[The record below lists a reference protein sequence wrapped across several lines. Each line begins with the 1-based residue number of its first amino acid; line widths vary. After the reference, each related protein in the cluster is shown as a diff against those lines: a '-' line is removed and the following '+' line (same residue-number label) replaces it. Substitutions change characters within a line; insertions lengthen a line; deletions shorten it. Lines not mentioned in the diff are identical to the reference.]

1 MKIQHVDVNY
11 TNQIW
16 PQVEKFIEAALVH
29 QDDYTLEH
37 AKVFVTNGTW
47 TLVVAIDDDQI
58 IHGAATVMFY
68 NRPNDRVA
76 FVITMGGRLITGQET
91 YVQFSDLLKV
101 FGATYIECASRESA
115 TRLWERFGLKEK
127 YRVAGARLTA

>member
-16 PQVEKFIEAALVH
+16 PQVEKFIEAALAY
-29 QDDYTLEH
+29 QDDYSIEH

-47 TLVVAIDDDQI
+47 TLIVAIDDEQT
-58 IHGAATVMFY
+58 IHGAATIQFY

-76 FVITMGGRLITGQET
+76 FVVTMGGKLITGSET
-91 YVQFSDLLKV
+91 YAQFTDLLKA
-101 FGATYIECASRESA
+101 FGATYIEGASRASA
-115 TRLWERFGLKEK
+115 MRLWERFGLKEK
-127 YRVAGARLTA
+127 YRVAGARLPA

>member
-1 MKIQHVDVNY
+1 MKIQHVDINY

-16 PQVEKFIEAALVH
+16 PQVEQFIEAALAH

-47 TLVVAIDDDQI
+47 TLAVAMDDDQV
-58 IHGAATVMFY
+58 IHGAATIMFY

-76 FVITMGGRLITGQET
+76 FVVTMGGRLITGQET
-91 YVQFSDLLKV
+91 YEQFSAVLKA

-115 TRLWERFGLKEK
+115 ARLWERFGLKEK
-127 YRVAGARLTA
+127 YRVAGARLPA

>member
-11 TNQIW
+11 TNQLW
-16 PQVEKFIEAALVH
+16 PQVEQFIDAALAY
-29 QDDYTLEH
+29 QDDYSLEH

-47 TLVVAIDDDQI
+47 MLIVAIDDEGI
-58 IHGAATVMFY
+58 IHGAATIQFY

-91 YVQFSDLLKV
+91 YAQFTDLLKA
-101 FGATYIECASRESA
+101 FGATYIEGASRASA
-115 TRLWERFGLKEK
+115 MRLWERFGLKEK
-127 YRVAGARLTA
+127 YRVAGAKL